1 MHGDFVK
8 FTLFTKTPLVEAGKA
23 ETLYEILDHWR
34 FRPSKFNEVEPILKD
49 WKDRHQFLQQ
59 FHANCNE
66 SFGTLLIKWTKP
78 TFNAMVMWRKGPRAK
93 SHCLSFF
100 QAKPHDLG
108 GEQVPYLL
116 EIADQ
121 LFEQLDFDYGFAC
134 LNSEYYHSNICKDV
148 QIDERTIQPVQVVG
162 MEWPE
167 CIPGLYWCN
176 YFGKAYF
183 EQGFGRRI
191 ADLPNTTKL
200 ANGIRLMRSDSALD
214 WESPEDRERTQSL
227 MDTLGRDW
235 FFTKET
241 GMPDK
246 ALKTDKSLFLKP
258 LSQ

>member
-1 MHGDFVK
+1 LFGASVK
-8 FTLFTKTPLVEAGKA
+8 QFGNDALDLVA
-23 ETLYEILDHWR
+23 L
-34 FRPSKFNEVEPILKD
+34 
-49 WKDRHQFLQQ
+49 
-59 FHANCNE
+59 
-66 SFGTLLIKWTKP
+66 
-78 TFNAMVMWRKGPRAK
+78 
-93 SHCLSFF
+93 
-100 QAKPHDLG
+100 
-108 GEQVPYLL
+108 
-116 EIADQ
+116 ADQ
-121 LFEQLDFDYGFAC
+121 LFESFDFDYGFAC
-134 LNSEYYHSNICKDV
+134 LNAEYYNSNIYTNI

-162 MEWPE
+162 MEWPD

-246 ALKTDKSLFLKP
+246 ALKTDKSVFLKP

>member
-1 MHGDFVK
+1 MEAK
-8 FTLFTKTPLVEAGKA
+8 LLSLYLFSSRPLRSSEYSG
-23 ETLYEILDHWR
+23 ELYHILDRWTY
-34 FRPSKFNEVEPILKD
+34 RPSKFNDVEPLRNKWESRRRFIEICEANDKRYFGPLIVRWSKPSFNLMLTILYGPKS
-49 WKDRHQFLQQ
+49 KNHSL
-59 FHANCNE
+59 
-66 SFGTLLIKWTKP
+66 SIFGCSSNAFDGE
-78 TFNAMVMWRKGPRAK
+78 TFPLA
-93 SHCLSFF
+93 L
-100 QAKPHDLG
+100 DLG
-108 GEQVPYLL
+108 
-116 EIADQ
+116 DQ
-121 LFEQLDFDYGFAC
+121 IFEHLGFDYGFAC
-134 LNSEYYHSNICKDV
+134 VEAEYYHSNIHKDV
-148 QIDERTIQPVQVVG
+148 QIDERTVQPVQVVG
-162 MEWPE
+162 MEWPD